1 MTKGYLNFNSINS
14 LSVSQRGLDLV
25 FIKIYLG

>member
-1 MTKGYLNFNSINS
+1 MTKGYLNCKNINS

-25 FIKIYLG
+25 FIKIY